1 MNTSQHPDPC
11 IILLAYAHS
20 SAHIEFEEME
30 SWAAELGIER
40 SDLIEAFGSQS
51 LEEENF
57 ARRGERRSPLAAR
70 PQTGDILRQTLAT
83 AYAHGHLELDDLL
96 SWAEELSLAKR
107 EVAAVL
113 REAAELAYGAD
124 RRRPYGITVTPWAA

>member
-11 IILLAYAHS
+11 VILLAYAS
-20 SAHIEFEEME
+20 RSGHIEFEEME
-30 SWAAELGIER
+30 SWAAELGVER
-40 SDLIEAFGSQS
+40 SALLAAFGSES

-70 PQTGDILRQTLAT
+70 PQTGDVLRQTLAT
-83 AYAHGHLELDDLL
+83 AYAHGQLELDDLL

-113 REAAELAYGAD
+113 REAAELAYGVD
-124 RRRPYGITVTPWAA
+124 RRRPYGIKVAPWPA